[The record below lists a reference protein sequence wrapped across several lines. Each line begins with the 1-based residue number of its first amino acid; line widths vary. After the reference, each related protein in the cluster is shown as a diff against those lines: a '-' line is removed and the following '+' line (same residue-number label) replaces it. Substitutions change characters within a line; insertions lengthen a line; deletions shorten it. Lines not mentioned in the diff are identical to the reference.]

1 MDSKPIALTIDDKT
15 LNTENGMTVLEVAK
29 KNGISIPTL
38 CYHPAVKPSGS
49 CRLCAVEVE
58 SRTGRRMVMLSCVL
72 KAKEG
77 MSVRTVGE
85 RVDRARVQAF
95 RKLLA
100 MAPQSDSI
108 RALAEANG
116 IDLGPRPDGCIRC
129 RLCIRVCKEIV
140 GPGALE
146 MSKRDGHE
154 HVVPVEGRCIGCGTC
169 ANICPTSAIQMEDR
183 GNVRTISIRDE
194 VIGRHPLQ
202 RCEGCGSLFA
212 TPRFLEHI
220 HERVTPHPDL
230 KEHHTYCPTCT
241 KLLSRRIRAYVNRK

>member
-1 MDSKPIALTIDDKT
+1 MDPKRITLTIDDKT
-15 LNTENGMTVLEVAK
+15 LYAENGMTVLETAR

-49 CRLCAVEVE
+49 CRICAVEVR
-58 SRTGRRMVMLSCVL
+58 SRTGRQMVMLSCVL
-72 KAKEG
+72 KAREG
-77 MSVRTVGE
+77 MKVRTTGE
-85 RVDRARVQAF
+85 RVDNARVQAF

-108 RALAEANG
+108 RALAETYG

-146 MSKRDGHE
+146 MTTRDGHE
-154 HVVPVEGRCIGCGTC
+154 HVVPVEGRCVGCGTC
-169 ANICPTSAIQMEDR
+169 ANICPTNAIQMEDI

-220 HERVTPHPDL
+220 HDRVTPHPDL
-230 KEHHTYCPTCT
+230 KEHHTYCPTCA
-241 KLLSRRIRAYVNRK
+241 KLLSRRIRAYDNRK